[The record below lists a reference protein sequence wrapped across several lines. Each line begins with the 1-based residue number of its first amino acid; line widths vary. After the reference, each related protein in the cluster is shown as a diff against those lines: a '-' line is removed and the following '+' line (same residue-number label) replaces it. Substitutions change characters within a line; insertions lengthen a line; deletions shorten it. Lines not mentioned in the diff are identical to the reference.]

1 MSSKI
6 KLDNDY
12 FIQVTKTGEISL
24 KKDLH
29 SIVIGKDEKEREA
42 ILTIC
47 YPSTILNAVKHYTT
61 IVLAENE
68 FSGNLKE
75 YITAYENIITNLDR
89 EAINKGFGYKL
100 NDKNKYDEISDNVIS
115 WAIDRNIIS
124 SDNVAKQLLKFFE
137 EAGELSKAII
147 ENNKNDIIDSI
158 GDVLVTLEILVAD
171 LNLSKTISVGMIE
184 CYNTAYNEIKNRT
197 GKTEN
202 GVFIKTIK

>member
-29 SIVIGKDEKEREA
+29 STVIGKDEKEREA

-75 YITAYENIITNLDR
+75 YIAAYENIITN
-89 EAINKGFGYKL
+89 
-100 NDKNKYDEISDNVIS
+100 
-115 WAIDRNIIS
+115 
-124 SDNVAKQLLKFFE
+124 
-137 EAGELSKAII
+137 I
-147 ENNKNDIIDSI
+147 ENK
-158 GDVLVTLEILVAD
+158 
-171 LNLSKTISVGMIE
+171 
-184 CYNTAYNEIKNRT
+184 IKM
-197 GKTEN
+197 
-202 GVFIKTIK
+202 